1 MLIIG
6 SMRVLERA
14 WSGESRGV
22 DGFQYGGLWLV
33 NGRGP
38 ESVLRLNSG
47 SGLCL
52 NVTVIIRANASLP
65 ASGTDIIVGSW
76 GVSTCPRKS
85 FR

>member
-1 MLIIG
+1 M
-6 SMRVLERA
+6 
-14 WSGESRGV
+14 
-22 DGFQYGGLWLV
+22 
-33 NGRGP
+33 NGREP

-52 NVTVIIRANASLP
+52 NVTVMIRANASLP
-65 ASGTDIIVGSW
+65 ASGTDTIVGSW